1 MRGSIRVRV
10 QYLAPY
16 IRDLVGV
23 VEEVVEVAEGSTIG
37 DLVARLAELHGRY
50 LLTQLLDDS
59 LRDLRAGVVV
69 LVNDT
74 VVQSLGHAVG
84 DGDTVSILIALDGG

>member
-1 MRGSIRVRV
+1 LTRSIRVRV

-23 VEEVVEVAEGSTIG
+23 VEEIVEVAEGSTIG
-37 DLVARLAELHGRY
+37 DLVARLAELHGGY

-59 LRDLRAGVVV
+59 RRNLRAGVVV

-74 VVQSLGHAVG
+74 VVQSLDHVVG

>member
-1 MRGSIRVRV
+1 LTRSIRVRV

-37 DLVARLAELHGRY
+37 DLVARLAELHGGSPPNPATGR
-50 LLTQLLDDS
+50 
-59 LRDLRAGVVV
+59 
-69 LVNDT
+69 
-74 VVQSLGHAVG
+74 
-84 DGDTVSILIALDGG
+84 

>member
-1 MRGSIRVRV
+1 MTRSIRVRV

-23 VEEVVEVAEGSTIG
+23 VEEVVELAEGSTIG
-37 DLVARLAELHGRY
+37 DLVARLAELHGGH

-59 LRDLRAGVVV
+59 LRNLRAGVVV

-74 VVQSLGHAVG
+74 VVQSLDHGVG